1 MASPDKVDRLFL
13 ELSSE
18 SRLDLLRELETKE
31 LRMGELARRLHLTAT
46 EATRQLKR
54 MTDALLI
61 RRLPEGAY
69 TATPYGRLVLQ
80 LSPSLE
86 FVSRHRE
93 YFATRDLS
101 RLPHSFVNRIGELS
115 AGALHME
122 TMESI
127 VTGEQLMGR
136 VQRYFWALVPGP
148 GSDLLG
154 PTVHE
159 QKLRGVDFRFA
170 VPAESLPP
178 KAPPPEAEPDFELRG
193 LRQIPA
199 ILAATDAE
207 SFVSFPPVGGRWDYA
222 GFYGR
227 DPKFLQWTKDV
238 FLHFWEQ
245 GKRAPSL

>member
-1 MASPDKVDRLFL
+1 MVDKLFL

-18 SRLDLLRELETKE
+18 SRLDILRALETKE
-31 LRMGELARRLHLTAT
+31 FRMGELARRLHLTAT

-54 MTDALLI
+54 MTEALLI

-93 YFATRDLS
+93 YFVTRDFS
-101 RLPHSFVNRIGELS
+101 RLPYPFVNRIGELS
-115 AGALHME
+115 QGTLHME

-127 VTGEQLMGR
+127 VTGERLMGR
-136 VQRYFWALVPGP
+136 VKRYFWALVPGP
-148 GSDLLG
+148 GSELLG

-159 QKLRGVDFRFA
+159 QRLKGVEFRFA

-178 KAPPPEAEPDFELRG
+178 KAPPPGAEPDYDLRG
-193 LRQIPA
+193 LPQIPA
-199 ILAATDAE
+199 ILAATDE
-207 SFVSFPPVGGRWDYA
+207 EGFVSFPPVNGRWDYA
-222 GFYGR
+222 GFHGK
-227 DPKFLQWTKDV
+227 DPAFLRWTKDV

-245 GKRAPSL
+245 GKRAPTL

>member
-1 MASPDKVDRLFL
+1 
-13 ELSSE
+13 
-18 SRLDLLRELETKE
+18 
-31 LRMGELARRLHLTAT
+31 MGELARHLHLTAT

-54 MTDALLI
+54 MTEALLI
-61 RRLPEGAY
+61 ERLPEGAY
-69 TATPYGRLVLQ
+69 TATPYGRLLLQ

-101 RLPHSFVNRIGELS
+101 RLPYAFVNRIGELTQ
-115 AGALHME
+115 GTLHME

-127 VTGEQLMGR
+127 VAGEQLMGR
-136 VQRYFWALVPGP
+136 AKRYFWALVPGP
-148 GSDLLG
+148 GSELLG

-159 QKLRGVDFRFA
+159 QRLRGVDFRFA
-170 VPAESLPP
+170 VPVESLPS
-178 KAPPPEAEPDFELRG
+178 KAPPPGAEPDYDLRG
-193 LRQIPA
+193 LGQIPA
-199 ILAATDAE
+199 ILAATDE
-207 SFVSFPPVGGRWDYA
+207 EGFVSFPPVGGRWDYT

-245 GKRAPSL
+245 GKRAPTL

>member
-1 MASPDKVDRLFL
+1 MFL

-31 LRMGELARRLHLTAT
+31 LRMGELARRLRLTAT
-46 EATRQLKR
+46 ETTRQLKR
-54 MTDALLI
+54 MTDALLV

-93 YFATRDLS
+93 YFAARDLS
-101 RLPHSFVNRIGELS
+101 RLPYYIVNRLGELS
-115 AGALHME
+115 EGTLHTE

-127 VTGEQLMGR
+127 VMGEQLMGR
-136 VQRYFWALVPGP
+136 VQRHFWALVPGP
-148 GSDLLG
+148 GSELLG
-154 PTVHE
+154 PTVHV
-159 QKLRGVDFRFA
+159 QRLRGVDFRFG
-170 VPAESLPP
+170 VPAEVLPP
-178 KAPPPEAEPDFELRG
+178 KAPPPGAEPDFEVRG
-193 LRQIPA
+193 LPQIPA
-199 ILAATDAE
+199 ILAATDVE

-222 GFYGR
+222 GFYGK

-245 GKRAPSL
+245 GKRPPTF

>member
-1 MASPDKVDRLFL
+1 MAAPEKLDKLFL
-13 ELSSE
+13 DLSSE

-31 LRMGELARRLHLTAT
+31 LRMGELARRLNLTAT

-54 MTDALLI
+54 MTDAMLV

-101 RLPHSFVNRIGELS
+101 RLPHAFVQRIGELS
-115 AGALHME
+115 GGTLQME

-127 VTGEQLMGR
+127 VMGEQLMGR
-136 VQRYFWALVPGP
+136 VKRYFWALVPGP
-148 GSDLLG
+148 GSELLG

-159 QKLRGVDFRFA
+159 QRMKGVDFRFA
-170 VPAESLPP
+170 VPAEDLPP
-178 KAPPPEAEPDFELRG
+178 KVPPPGVEPDYELRG
-193 LRQIPA
+193 LSQIPA

-207 SFVSFPPVGGRWDYA
+207 GFVSFAPIGGRWDFA
-222 GFYGR
+222 GFYGS
-227 DPKFLQWTKDV
+227 DPTFLQWTRDV
-238 FLHFWEQ
+238 FLQFWEQ
-245 GKRAPSL
+245 GKRAPIL

>member
-1 MASPDKVDRLFL
+1 MEPPEKVDKLFL

-31 LRMGELARRLHLTAT
+31 LRMGELARHLHLTAT

-54 MTDALLI
+54 MTDAMLI

-69 TATPYGRLVLQ
+69 TATPFGRLVLQ

-101 RLPHSFVNRIGELS
+101 RIPYPFVNRLGELS
-115 AGALHME
+115 QGALHME
-122 TMESI
+122 TMENI
-127 VTGEQLMGR
+127 VTGEQLMGH
-136 VQRYFWALVPGP
+136 VKRYFWALVPGP
-148 GSDLLG
+148 GSELLG

-170 VPAESLPP
+170 VPAEAFPP
-178 KAPPPEAEPDFELRG
+178 KAPSPGAEPDFELRG
-193 LRQIPA
+193 LREIPA
-199 ILAATDAE
+199 ILAATDE
-207 SFVSFPPVGGRWDYA
+207 DGFVSFPPVSGRWDYA
-222 GFYGR
+222 GFYGK

-245 GKRAPSL
+245 GKRASTL